1 MKQLPSGTR
10 IGPPWPIAAL
20 NLFGPVA
27 RTAGFFPKITDPKIF
42 RELEAELGRTDRSSA
57 WVREGRTV
65 RLKSFENDAKLSF
78 FGALAV
84 RAQLRKCFKNTLE
97 FDRLIEE
104 HPEIEK
110 EEIRRPLFVV
120 GWPRT
125 GTTLLQRLLC
135 LHQDARYIPVWEAYS
150 ILAEEHGRTLD
161 MRLRRRRARRAMN
174 LLKWVA
180 PQLNAM
186 HPMNLDDPDECYHL
200 FRNYYAMPA
209 GWDFAYLPSYW
220 EWFRQQSA
228 VPAYKAHKKQLQILQ
243 WYDRRGHWVLKS
255 PQHLAGLPALMQVYP
270 DARIIYTHRDPAEAM
285 GSYCSLVAVAW
296 GMTSDA
302 VNLRRVADYVL
313 TTAAYSQKIARETL
327 PSIPKDQI
335 YHVDYRDLTRNPKK
349 TVATAYEHLGYP
361 RDEGLGDRMDR
372 WLQPDRPSGR
382 KPHKYDLS
390 DFGLTAEGVR
400 RSLA

>member
-1 MKQLPSGTR
+1 
-10 IGPPWPIAAL
+10 
-20 NLFGPVA
+20 
-27 RTAGFFPKITDPKIF
+27 
-42 RELEAELGRTDRSSA
+42 
-57 WVREGRTV
+57 
-65 RLKSFENDAKLSF
+65 
-78 FGALAV
+78 
-84 RAQLRKCFKNTLE
+84 
-97 FDRLIEE
+97 
-104 HPEIEK
+104 
-110 EEIRRPLFVV
+110 
-120 GWPRT
+120 
-125 GTTLLQRLLC
+125 
-135 LHQDARYIPVWEAYS
+135 
-150 ILAEEHGRTLD
+150 
-161 MRLRRRRARRAMN
+161 
-174 LLKWVA
+174 VA

-302 VNLRRVADYVL
+302 VNLKRVADYVL

-349 TVATAYEHLGYP
+349 TVAAAYDHLGYP
-361 RDEGLGDRMDR
+361 RDEGLGDRMDQWFR
-372 WLQPDRPSGR
+372 SNRPGDR